1 MRVKGTA
8 VHLDAL
14 KHEVQRR
21 FGRPIRTKTD
31 CQNLEDALFAHTGKL
46 VSYNTLR
53 RFFGLIPGGEPRES
67 VLDILCEYCGY
78 LNHEAFRSDAR
89 RFKFYFDWTQTIDKD
104 QWTEAERDA
113 LLDRIAEE
121 DFNAQTIFLWVLY
134 KLTSSVPIRDWSFWL
149 EHPMWTEGDLR
160 KAQLV
165 FFSNSLADEFRMRL
179 NSPEPLKELQENPMS
194 FRWVTHFFADYE
206 TIQTGYMAH
215 VLDVMA
221 TRIEVPLYYHGMRIM
236 QHFMGGT
243 WEDILPHAH
252 KSVEAGYDSDAYPI
266 LISRYF
272 QARFWVYYLE
282 HGGWDPRLTSDYLRE
297 LQRINPE
304 YHHLLGMEFLPIASI
319 MGFTSPVLE
328 ILESQLSQIH
338 YRGNWS
344 AAVDSDLIRLAAMLA
359 HARTGARSL
368 FDVHRNSLLMGFW
381 YKAYR
386 KYLQGLYYAST
397 LLIGEPDAEYEAPY
411 RHFPGLARAL
421 QN

>member
-1 MRVKGTA
+1 MPQDQFALGFLSRAALTGNDRDQDIAIQA
-8 VHLDAL
+8 VETISAAFLGMTVACAKCHDHVYDPVSQADYYSM
-14 KHEVQRR
+14 K
-21 FGRPIRTKTD
+21 
-31 CQNLEDALFAHTGKL
+31 ALFDPLVLRKVTLASAADLMAAGKAQAEL
-46 VSYNTLR
+46 ERLR
-53 RFFGLIPGGEPRES
+53 APL
-67 VLDILCEYCGY
+67 
-78 LNHEAFRSDAR
+78 
-89 RFKFYFDWTQTIDKD
+89 
-104 QWTEAERDA
+104 EAERDA

-179 NSPEPLKELQENPMS
+179 NSPEPLRELQENPMA

-243 WEDILPHAH
+243 WEHILPHAH
-252 KSVEAGYDSDAYPI
+252 KSVEAGYDPDAYPI

-344 AAVDSDLIRLAAMLA
+344 AAVDTDLIRLAAMLA

-368 FDVHRNSLLMGFW
+368 FEVHRNSLLMGFW